1 METLKFNT
9 QRMYTDKGQRIAAAL
24 LDNGD
29 IYFSDIDRH
38 IDGTISANGLTRDEI
53 LGFNLFSRAEIM
65 RAYDHSE
72 WNMGCGQL
80 DFEAERDLRQ
90 KLNAIAKTL

>member
-9 QRMYTDKGQRIAAAL
+9 GRQYTDKGQRIAAVL

-29 IYFSDIDRH
+29 IYFNDIDRH

-53 LGFNLFSRAEIM
+53 IGFNLFSRNEVM
-65 RAYDHSE
+65 RAYDYSE
-72 WNMGCGQL
+72 WKMGCSQL
-80 DFEAERDLRQ
+80 DFEVERDLRQ
-90 KLNAIAKTL
+90 KLAAIAQTL